1 MKNFTAANQKG
12 GVGKTN
18 TNCNFAHFL
27 AKLENPTVIVNG
39 DEQEDT
45 NDNMAEYA
53 LPSVQTHQLF
63 GTESLRLPPVLG
75 QLTLIASDRE
85 KMRELE
91 ESDIDDVELVRNLR
105 ARLAELAPH
114 FKYAVFDTAGAN
126 SRIANAFLV
135 VSHFVTVPTKIDEH
149 SIRESVETI
158 GRIGGIKAHPDPEL
172 RNENLTFLGLLV
184 NEYDP
189 RQPWQVKQFNKLQE
203 DYGHLM
209 VPFPITDRQAYRE
222 AVSARVPVWRL
233 RDKDGT
239 HIKTAARDAGKEII
253 PVFMYFQ
260 KHMEAPEVEVTQ

>member
-1 MKNFTAANQKG
+1 MKNFIACSQKG

-27 AKLENPTVIVNG
+27 VKINSPTLIING

-53 LPSVQTHQLF
+53 ISNIQTHHLF
-63 GTESLRLPPVLG
+63 GTVPLRLPLEFG

-85 KMRELE
+85 KIREIE
-91 ESDIDDVELVRNLR
+91 ESDIDDADLVRNLR
-105 ARLAELAPH
+105 SRLAELAPN
-114 FKYAVFDTAGAN
+114 FEYAVFDTAGAN
-126 SRIANAFLV
+126 SRIANAFLI
-135 VSHFVTVPTKIDEH
+135 VSNFVTVPTKIDEH
-149 SIRESVETI
+149 SIREAVETI
-158 GRIGGIKAHPDPEL
+158 GRIGGIQTHPDPEL
-172 RNENLTFLGLLV
+172 RNEHLTFLGLLV

-209 VPFPITDRQAYRE
+209 VPYPIMDRQAYRE
-222 AVSARVPVWRL
+222 AVSARVPVWSL
-233 RDKDGT
+233 KDDDGK

-253 PVFMYFQ
+253 PVFMYFK
-260 KHMEAPEVEVTQ
+260 KHMDEYGVM